1 MSWEALEDLA
11 APPQLR
17 GGALRWKPSVG
28 TELGGGGGGTGAS
41 PPRPSPP
48 PACPTPQ
55 SQAQEAQSSWP
66 TSWARGRTFRGDS
79 PARKVAG
86 KLWLAAGL
94 GDAQAVPAR
103 APRAPQAPRS
113 GAWPPFPP
121 IPPTWAKLEMVPRAL
136 EAGGDRPHVPPRPLG
151 SGEPFPP
158 PPLSA
163 PRAPP
168 RTTHPAVDLGRPAA
182 SPWVR
187 VAGARPAA
195 PLYRPVGGQ
204 VD

>member
-48 PACPTPQ
+48 PACPTLR
-55 SQAQEAQSSWP
+55 SQTQEAQSPWP
-66 TSWARGRTFRGDS
+66 TSWARGELSGETHRPEKLLENSGWLPGSVTRRLS
-79 PARKVAG
+79 RPELPRLPA
-86 KLWLAAGL
+86 LELGL
-94 GDAQAVPAR
+94 PS
-103 APRAPQAPRS
+103 PRS
-113 GAWPPFPP
+113 PQLGLSWRWSREPSRPEGTS
-121 IPPTWAKLEMVPRAL
+121 PTCLPVRMVQGNPS
-136 EAGGDRPHVPPRPLG
+136 RPLPCPRP
-151 SGEPFPP
+151 
-158 PPLSA
+158 A

-187 VAGARPAA
+187 VPGARPAA